1 MAFPTKDEMR
11 ARFWELKGL
20 IEGIEE
26 AVAPLREAR
35 DAAWNAAQDADRVA
49 MAEISAIEAE
59 VEPGVGMFTA
69 KNEMAMIA
77 RALGG
82 TVGEPI

>member
-11 ARFWELKGL
+11 VRFWELKGL
-20 IEGIEE
+20 IEGVEE

-35 DAAWNAAQDADRVA
+35 DAAWNAAVEVDRVA
-49 MAEISAIEAE
+49 MDEIRAIEAA
-59 VEPGVGMFTA
+59 VDNGAGMFAA
-69 KNEMAMIA
+69 KNEMALIA

>member
-11 ARFWELKGL
+11 ARFWALKNA
-20 IEGIEE
+20 IEAVEA

-49 MAEISAIEAE
+49 MAEIRAIEAE
-59 VEPGVGMFTA
+59 VEPGVGMFEA
-69 KNEMAMIA
+69 KNELAFLA
-77 RALGG
+77 RGLGG
-82 TVGEPI
+82 NVGVEA

>member
-11 ARFWELKGL
+11 ARFWELKGA
-20 IEGIEE
+20 IDSAEE

-35 DAAWNAAQDADRVA
+35 DAAWNAAQEADRA
-49 MAEISAIEAE
+49 ALAEIRAIEDAVDNGE
-59 VEPGVGMFTA
+59 GMFKA
-69 KNEMAMIA
+69 KNEMALIA